1 MLLLR
6 KETIFKKVLRAG
18 KMSESILQAILAN
31 TTETRNQL
39 DKVQD
44 GLARIEVLTQQN
56 SSSIEHLDK
65 IVWKSVGESPTLL
78 QSYADQNA
86 KIQNLTYTIG
96 KLEKDLRTDIEGIS
110 SKIDNKNQFIQ
121 TAILSVLMLV
131 LGGFVTFVYDTHN
144 R

>member
-6 KETIFKKVLRAG
+6 SETIIKKALRVR

-44 GLARIEVLTQQN
+44 GLAKIEVLTQQN
-56 SSSIEHLDK
+56 SASIEHLDK

-78 QSYADQNA
+78 QTYAEQNA

-96 KLEKDLRTDIEGIS
+96 KLETDLRADIGDIS

-121 TAILSVLMLV
+121 TCILSVLMLV